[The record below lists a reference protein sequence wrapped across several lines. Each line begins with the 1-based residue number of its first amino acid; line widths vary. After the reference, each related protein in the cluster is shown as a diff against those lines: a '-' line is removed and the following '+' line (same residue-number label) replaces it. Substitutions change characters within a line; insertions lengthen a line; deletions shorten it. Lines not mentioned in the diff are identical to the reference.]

1 MLFVF
6 GRGKRTHTDH
16 VPTFAIT
23 CPNCHNQTH
32 WRYQH
37 HRNWFTLFF
46 IPLIPYESEHYLLC
60 DMCKQGITLENG
72 EREHAK
78 ILAGYSKQYLEQQ
91 MSKAEYESR
100 VNEARL
106 LH

>member
-1 MLFVF
+1 
-6 GRGKRTHTDH
+6 
-16 VPTFAIT
+16 
-23 CPNCHNQTH
+23 
-32 WRYQH
+32 
-37 HRNWFTLFF
+37 
-46 IPLIPYESEHYLLC
+46 
-60 DMCKQGITLENG
+60 MCKQGITLENG